1 MAFLQIISN
10 NILPLLVFVTI
21 GYMLDKKFNL
31 DVKALNKLTFF
42 VVLPSLIFYS
52 VYSAKIDMT
61 MITVFIVGCV
71 EMFFLALGG
80 TLYGKLRHFTPGKT
94 EAFKNATM
102 FSNTGNI
109 GIALVAL
116 VFSNPPFVLNGE
128 TPYLIPAISAATML
142 LIQMNIFLNTLGLYQ
157 AGKGKLTPRDAL
169 YVIFHMPVVYVLVS
183 VFTIKF
189 LGIDMT
195 HWFIWPMF
203 QYSAQ
208 ALVAIVM
215 MALGMQMHHSRFHAT
230 DVDAWV
236 AAAWRLFGGPLIV
249 FCLLTLWNTWGPG
262 FSPIVCQ
269 VIMIMACVPSPAN
282 SVLYAIEFQNY
293 VDFATEIVVM
303 STVASVITM
312 TLTIYL
318 SQILFPVG

>member
-1 MAFLQIISN
+1 M
-10 NILPLLVFVTI
+10 
-21 GYMLDKKFNL
+21 
-31 DVKALNKLTFF
+31 
-42 VVLPSLIFYS
+42 
-52 VYSAKIDMT
+52 
-61 MITVFIVGCV
+61 
-71 EMFFLALGG
+71 
-80 TLYGKLRHFTPGKT
+80 KLRHFTPGKT

-116 VFSNPPFVLNGE
+116 VFSNPPYVLNGE

-215 MALGMQMHHSRFHAT
+215 MALGMQMHHSRFPRCHSRI
-230 DVDAWV
+230 VWV
-236 AAAWRLFGGPLIV
+236 AAAWRLSVDHLSYSA
-249 FCLLTLWNTWGPG
+249 CLPCGIPG
-262 FSPIVCQ
+262 ALGFLP
-269 VIMIMACVPSPAN
+269 
-282 SVLYAIEFQNY
+282 
-293 VDFATEIVVM
+293 
-303 STVASVITM
+303 
-312 TLTIYL
+312 
-318 SQILFPVG
+318 

>member
-80 TLYGKLRHFTPGKT
+80 TRYGKLRHFTPGKT

-116 VFSNPPFVLNGE
+116 VFSNPPYLLNGE

-169 YVIFHMPVVYVLVS
+169 YAVS
-183 VFTIKF
+183 Y
-189 LGIDMT
+189 T
-195 HWFIWPMF
+195 H
-203 QYSAQ
+203 
-208 ALVAIVM
+208 
-215 MALGMQMHHSRFHAT
+215 
-230 DVDAWV
+230 
-236 AAAWRLFGGPLIV
+236 
-249 FCLLTLWNTWGPG
+249 LTLP
-262 FSPIVCQ
+262 
-269 VIMIMACVPSPAN
+269 
-282 SVLYAIEFQNY
+282 
-293 VDFATEIVVM
+293 
-303 STVASVITM
+303 TM
-312 TLTIYL
+312 RN
-318 SQILFPVG
+318 V